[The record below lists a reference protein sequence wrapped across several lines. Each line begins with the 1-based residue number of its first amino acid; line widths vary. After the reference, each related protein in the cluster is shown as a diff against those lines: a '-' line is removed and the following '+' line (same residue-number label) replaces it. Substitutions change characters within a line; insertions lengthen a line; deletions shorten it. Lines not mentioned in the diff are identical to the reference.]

1 MTTKQ
6 HNSEYEEEELVSPM
20 EGIDEVTSSEDKRQ
34 VESDPKK
41 NIYTSRHSRCTY
53 PPDELQTVR
62 TFQKSPKLNQV

>member
-20 EGIDEVTSSEDKRQ
+20 EGIDEVTISEDKRQ

-41 NIYTSRHSRCTY
+41 NIYTSRHRGISTY
-53 PPDELQTVR
+53 PPRVWMNFKLSELSKRVR
-62 TFQKSPKLNQV
+62 N